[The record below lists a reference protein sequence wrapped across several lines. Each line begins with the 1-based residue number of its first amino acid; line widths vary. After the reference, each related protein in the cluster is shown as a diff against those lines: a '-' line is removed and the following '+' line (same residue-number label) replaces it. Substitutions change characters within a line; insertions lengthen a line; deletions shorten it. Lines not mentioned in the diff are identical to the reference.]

1 MFHVDIKYITRF
13 VCNKKNNSISTG
25 VENLLMNS
33 DLKIFTISS
42 IFIWNIYE
50 KRLTLHRE
58 IINP

>member
-1 MFHVDIKYITRF
+1 MFYVDIKYITCF
-13 VCNKKNNSISTG
+13 VCNKKNNSLSAGIESLFI
-25 VENLLMNS
+25 ND